1 MAVFCGQVRNVFTHV
16 LLSLLILTQSRKDA
30 QSFLL
35 MFCSLLVKVLR
46 DTLRLC
52 VIQNYVLIL

>member
-1 MAVFCGQVRNVFTHV
+1 MAVFCGQVRNVFTQCIIASSYSHA
-16 LLSLLILTQSRKDA
+16 KA
-30 QSFLL
+30 QRYANFLL
-35 MFCSLLVKVLR
+35 MYCSLLAKVLR